1 MGKTLRSNFPRKQ
14 PSFIVELMRYL
25 VKARFIEGNMKEF
38 YRNLTD
44 GTIASQKPD
53 GQEIVSSMKR
63 AKITGPTDIV
73 WCETCF
79 CPTPLA
85 HERETVYDHYLTEI
99 ETTEIDSDP
108 EIQGDSFWDQ
118 LTLEG

>member
-1 MGKTLRSNFPRKQ
+1 
-14 PSFIVELMRYL
+14 MRYH
-25 VKARFIEGNMKEF
+25 VKARVMEKRKGEF
-38 YRNLTD
+38 YRRLTD

-53 GQEIVSSMKR
+53 GQEIVLSMKR
-63 AKITGPTDIV
+63 AKISGPADIE

-85 HERETVYDHYLTEI
+85 HERQTVYDHYLTEI

-108 EIQGDSFWDQ
+108 EIQGDSFWDH
-118 LTLEG
+118 LTLQG

>member
-1 MGKTLRSNFPRKQ
+1 M
-14 PSFIVELMRYL
+14 
-25 VKARFIEGNMKEF
+25 
-38 YRNLTD
+38 LTD

-53 GQEIVSSMKR
+53 GQEIVSSMNR
-63 AKITGPTDIV
+63 AKITGPTAIE

-99 ETTEIDSDP
+99 ETTEIDSDQ
-108 EIQGDSFWDQ
+108 EIQGDSFWNYLRLQ
-118 LTLEG
+118 S